1 MKILTCSEI
10 LTGSEYLKF
19 TIPIAPV
26 TKKNS
31 MQVSFKSRT
40 VRQSK
45 SYLQYENDC
54 LKLITGQ
61 YRIHISKPVN
71 IKALYYMPTQRR
83 VDLTNLNSALHDIL
97 VKAGVIEDDNCK
109 IVVSTDGSRV
119 LYDKSNPRTEVEIRE
134 ENNDP

>member
-1 MKILTCSEI
+1 M
-10 LTGSEYLKF
+10 KF

-31 MQVSFKSRT
+31 MQVSVRDGKPN

-45 SYLQYENDC
+45 PYLQYESDC

-61 YRIHISKPVN
+61 YKLNINYPVN
-71 IKALYYMPTQRR
+71 IKATYFMPTQRR
-83 VDLTNLNSALHDIL
+83 VDLINLHSALHDIL
-97 VKAGVIEDDNCK
+97 VKANVLMDDNCQ

-119 LYDKSNPRTEVEIRE
+119 LYDKERPRTEVTITPYE
-134 ENNDP
+134 

>member
-1 MKILTCSEI
+1 M
-10 LTGSEYLKF
+10 KF

-31 MQVSFKSRT
+31 MQVSVRGGKPN

-45 SYLQYENDC
+45 PYLQYESDC

-61 YRIHISKPVN
+61 YKLNINYPVN
-71 IKALYYMPTQRR
+71 IKAVYFMPTHRR
-83 VDLTNLNSALHDIL
+83 VDLINLHSALHDIL
-97 VKAGVIEDDNCK
+97 VKACVLEDDNCK

-119 LYDKSNPRTEVEIRE
+119 FYDKEHPRTEIEIT
-134 ENNDP
+134 NANI